1 MNRPMTSRRGSRGFT
16 LIEIVTVL
24 GVAGVLSSIAWPS
37 FQGSLQKA
45 RRAEAMMAMTQ
56 LQIAQERWYANR
68 GRYGSLDELRLPA
81 HTSAGHYQL
90 LVSEADAQGYV
101 AVALARGAQAG
112 DAACRQLRLTV
123 AGGTTTYA
131 SGPDASVAND
141 AAANRRCWN
150 F

>member
-24 GVAGVLSSIAWPS
+24 GVASVLSSLAWPS

-45 RRAEAMMAMTQ
+45 RRAEAMLAMAQ

-68 GRYGSLDELRLPA
+68 GRYGSLEELRLPA
-81 HTSAGHYQL
+81 RTSAGHYQIAI
-90 LVSEADAQGYV
+90 SEADAQGYV
-101 AVALARGAQAG
+101 AVAMASGAQAA
-112 DAACRQLRLTV
+112 DAACRQMRLTV
-123 AGGTTTYA
+123 TGGATTHA
-131 SGPDASVAND
+131 SGADAGASND

>member
-1 MNRPMTSRRGSRGFT
+1 MNCPMSSRRGSRGFT

-45 RRAEAMMAMTQ
+45 RRAEAMMAMAQ

-68 GRYGSLDELRLPA
+68 GRYGGLDELRLPQR
-81 HTSAGHYQL
+81 TSAGHYQIV
-90 LVSEADAQGYV
+90 VSDADAQGYV
-101 AVALARGAQAG
+101 AVALASGAQAG
-112 DAACRQLRLTV
+112 DALCRQMRLSV

-131 SGPDASVAND
+131 SGPDADAAND

>member
-1 MNRPMTSRRGSRGFT
+1 MNRQMTSRRGSRGFT

-24 GVAGVLSSIAWPS
+24 GVASVLSSLAWPS

-45 RRAEAMMAMTQ
+45 RRAEAMLAMAQ

-68 GRYGSLDELRLPA
+68 GRYGSLEELRLPA
-81 HTSAGHYQL
+81 RTSAGHYQL
-90 LVSEADAQGYV
+90 AISEADAQGYV
-101 AVALARGAQAG
+101 AMAMASGTQAG

-123 AGGTTTYA
+123 AGGATAHA
-131 SGPDASVAND
+131 SGADAGVAND

>member
-1 MNRPMTSRRGSRGFT
+1 MTRSMTSHRSSRGFT

-45 RRAEAMMAMTQ
+45 RRAEAMLAMAQ

-81 HTSAGHYQL
+81 RTSAGHYQL
-90 LVSEADAQGYV
+90 VVSEADAQGYV
-101 AVALARGAQAG
+101 AIALASGAQAG

-123 AGGTTTYA
+123 AGGTTTHA

>member
-24 GVAGVLSSIAWPS
+24 GVAGVLSSLAWPS
-37 FQGSLQKA
+37 FQSSLQKA
-45 RRAEAMMAMTQ
+45 RRAEAMLAMAQ

-68 GRYGSLDELRLPA
+68 GRYGSLEELRLPA
-81 HTSAGHYQL
+81 RTTAGHYQL
-90 LVSEADAQGYV
+90 AVSDADAQGYV
-101 AVALARGAQAG
+101 VVALASGAQAG

-123 AGGTTTYA
+123 SGGSTTRA
-131 SGPDASVAND
+131 SGADENVAND

-150 F
+150 L

>member
-1 MNRPMTSRRGSRGFT
+1 MNRPMTSRRRSRGFT

-24 GVAGVLSSIAWPS
+24 GVASVLSSLAWPS

-45 RRAEAMMAMTQ
+45 RRAEAMLAMAQ

-68 GRYGSLDELRLPA
+68 GRYGSLEELRLPA
-81 HTSAGHYQL
+81 RTGAGHYQIAI
-90 LVSEADAQGYV
+90 SEADAQGYV
-101 AVALARGAQAG
+101 AVALASGAQAG

-123 AGGTTTYA
+123 AGGTTTHA
-131 SGPDASVAND
+131 SGPDARMAND

-150 F
+150 L

>member
-45 RRAEAMMAMTQ
+45 RRSEAMLAMAQ

-68 GRYGSLDELRLPA
+68 GRYGSLDELRLPER
-81 HTSAGHYQL
+81 TRAGHYQL
-90 LVSEADAQGYV
+90 VVSEADAQGYV
-101 AVALARGAQAG
+101 AVALASGVQAG

-123 AGGTTTYA
+123 AGGTTTHA

>member
-16 LIEIVTVL
+16 LIEIVAVL
-24 GVAGVLSSIAWPS
+24 GVAGVLSSLAWPS

-45 RRAEAMMAMTQ
+45 RRAEAMMAMAQ

-81 HTSAGHYQL
+81 RTSAGHYRIV
-90 LVSEADAQGYV
+90 VSEADAQGYV
-101 AVALARGAQAG
+101 ALATASGAQAG
-112 DAACRQLRLTV
+112 DRACRQLRLTV
-123 AGGTTTYA
+123 AAGA
-131 SGPDASVAND
+131 STHDSGADERFDND

>member
-45 RRAEAMMAMTQ
+45 RRAEAMMAMVQ

-68 GRYGSLDELRLPA
+68 GRYGSLDELRLPQR
-81 HTSAGHYQL
+81 TSAGHYQI

-101 AVALARGAQAG
+101 AVALASGAQAG
-112 DAACRQLRLTV
+112 DALCRQMRLSV

-131 SGPDASVAND
+131 SGPDADAAND

>member
-24 GVAGVLSSIAWPS
+24 GVASVLSSLAWPS

-45 RRAEAMMAMTQ
+45 RRAEAMLAMAQ

-68 GRYGSLDELRLPA
+68 GRYGSLEELRLPA
-81 HTSAGHYQL
+81 RTSAGHYQIAI
-90 LVSEADAQGYV
+90 SEADAQGYV
-101 AVALARGAQAG
+101 AVAMASGAQAA
-112 DAACRQLRLTV
+112 DAACRQMRLTV
-123 AGGTTTYA
+123 TGGATTHA
-131 SGPDASVAND
+131 SGTDASASND

>member
-24 GVAGVLSSIAWPS
+24 GVASVLSSLAWPS

-45 RRAEAMMAMTQ
+45 RRAEAMLAMAQ

-68 GRYGSLDELRLPA
+68 GRYGSLEELRLPA
-81 HTSAGHYQL
+81 RTSAGHYQL
-90 LVSEADAQGYV
+90 AISEADVQGYV
-101 AVALARGAQAG
+101 AVAMASGAQAG
-112 DAACRQLRLTV
+112 DTACRQMRLTV
-123 AGGTTTYA
+123 AGGATTHA
-131 SGPDASVAND
+131 SGSDAGVTND